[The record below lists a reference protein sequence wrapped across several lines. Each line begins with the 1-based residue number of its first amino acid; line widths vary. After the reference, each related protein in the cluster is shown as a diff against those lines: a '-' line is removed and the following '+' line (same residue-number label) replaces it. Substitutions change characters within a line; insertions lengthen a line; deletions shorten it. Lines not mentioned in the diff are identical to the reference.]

1 MSEPSLELQGAIL
14 TALKADAGVDAL
26 IADRIYD
33 KVPPA
38 PTFPYVTIS
47 DDQVVSAHADCLDN
61 STQVFSTLHAWSRA
75 GGKVEVKRVSGAV
88 VKALNFAQ
96 LPLGGGFRLVLL
108 EHDST
113 QFLVDPDGL
122 TTHSVIVFH
131 AFVDET

>member
-75 GGKVEVKRVSGAV
+75 GPGRWARPSPPTSGGSPGA
-88 VKALNFAQ
+88 
-96 LPLGGGFRLVLL
+96 
-108 EHDST
+108 
-113 QFLVDPDGL
+113 
-122 TTHSVIVFH
+122 THSARVRH
-131 AFVDET
+131 RPRS